1 MQDLTKGSI
10 TGHIISMSIFIGLGM
25 LFQTLYF
32 LVDLYFVSRLG
43 SSAIAGVSAAGVSSF
58 LVMGASQ
65 LVAVG
70 AMSLIAQAVGR
81 KDSSDA
87 NMVSGQALSLS
98 LLFGVITVVL
108 GYTVG
113 AVAAQSVSAD
123 AQTALAAHAYLFAFL
138 PSLALMFPT
147 AALGS
152 ALRGA
157 GVVGPTMMLQTATV
171 ILNVVL
177 APVLIAG
184 WGTGHP
190 LGVAG
195 AGWAT
200 TISVAVGTV
209 ALWIIFPRVQNL
221 VRIQANTIAP
231 RMKEWGRIV
240 AIGAPSA
247 AEFVLMF
254 VIFAVVYWVIR
265 HFGGSAQAGFG
276 VGMRIMQSTFLPV
289 MAVAFAA
296 APVAGQN
303 FGAGNADRVRMTF
316 RDAAII
322 CAALMFLLTLFV
334 QWRAEALLAPFTHDA
349 SALSYAADYL
359 HIASWNFVASGIIF
373 TCSSMFQGLGDTRP
387 SLIASASRLL
397 TFVTPAIL
405 LATYQPSWMLFGV
418 HINFS
423 LHTIWIMSVTS
434 VYLQMLLVLFLLRRQ
449 LRRKLK
455 DLKPIAPPAAA
466 AVAAAT

>member
-10 TGHIISMSIFIGLGM
+10 TGHILSMAVFIGMGLI
-25 LFQTLYF
+25 FQTLYF

-65 LVAVG
+65 MVSIG

-81 KDSSDA
+81 KDRDEA
-87 NMVSGQALSLS
+87 NLISGQALSLS
-98 LLFGVITVVL
+98 LIFSVLTLLL

-113 AVAAQSVSAD
+113 AAAATAVSAD
-123 AQTALAAHAYLFAFL
+123 ASTAVNAHAYLFAFL

-157 GVVGPTMMLQTATV
+157 GVVQPTMILQTITV
-171 ILNVVL
+171 ILNAVL

-200 TISVAVGTV
+200 TVSVMIGAV
-209 ALWIIFPRVQNL
+209 ALWIIFPRVQNF
-221 VRIQANTIAP
+221 IAIKPETVTP
-231 RMKEWGRIV
+231 RLPAWGRI
-240 AIGAPSA
+240 IGIGLPSA

-254 VIFAVVYWVIR
+254 VIFAVVYVVIR
-265 HFGGSAQAGFG
+265 GFGEHAQAGFG
-276 VGMRIMQSTFLPV
+276 VGMRIMQSIFLPV
-289 MAVAFAA
+289 MAIAFAA

-303 FGAGNADRVRMTF
+303 FGAGRADRVRMTF

-322 CAALMFLLTLFV
+322 SAVLMFLLTLFA
-334 QWRAEALLAPFTHDA
+334 QWRAETLLAPFTNDPQ
-349 SALSYAADYL
+349 ALAYAADYL

-373 TCSSMFQGLGDTRP
+373 TCGSMFQGLGDTRP
-387 SLIASASRLL
+387 SLIASASRLVTFAAPALYLASRPGL
-397 TFVTPAIL
+397 T
-405 LATYQPSWMLFGV
+405 
-418 HINFS
+418 
-423 LHTIWIMSVTS
+423 LHTIWLMSVTS
-434 VYLQMLLVLFLLRRQ
+434 VYIQMFINLFMLRLQ
-449 LRRKLK
+449 LRKKLK
-455 DLKPIAPPAAA
+455 DLKPLEAPP
-466 AVAAAT
+466 VAAPAAG